1 MRSELPREGT
11 IKAVFFD
18 LFGTLLRLDALDAA
32 CEAVA
37 HRRGGELSKAW
48 RAWQLQ
54 LSWLR
59 TIIGTWV
66 DFDEVTRDGLDAA
79 LDELDVGAGTDARRR
94 LAAAFRTLPLAAGA
108 ADVLTGLRAGG
119 AQTGILTN
127 ASTRTL
133 RAVAAST
140 GLERL
145 TDHLLSVDPVRAFK
159 PHPSVYRLASD
170 ATGLPP
176 ASIGF
181 VTGNGWDAAG
191 AGAFGFRVVRLRAG
205 SEAGI
210 PRVGAPDP
218 IAASWSSLLQV
229 LQGSTPSED
238 PRLGNPSP

>member
-1 MRSELPREGT
+1 MKTKRTQQRT
-11 IKAVFFD
+11 VKAVFFD
-18 LFGTLLRLDALDAA
+18 LFGTLLRLDPLATA

-37 HRRGGELSKAW
+37 PHRGGELSKTW
-48 RAWQLQ
+48 RARQLE

-59 TIIGTWV
+59 TAIGTWV

-79 LDELDVGAGTDARRR
+79 LDGLDLVASTEDRRR
-94 LAAAFRTLPLAAGA
+94 LAGAFLTLPLASGA
-108 ADVLTGLRAGG
+108 ADVLARFRAAG

-127 ASTRTL
+127 AATGTL
-133 RAVAAST
+133 RAVAART

-159 PHPSVYRLASD
+159 PHPSVYGLATD

-181 VTGNGWDAAG
+181 VTSNGWDAAG
-191 AGAFGFRVVRLRAG
+191 AASFGLRVAWLRPGPDA
-205 SEAGI
+205 AI

-218 IAASWSSLLQV
+218 IEVSWSSLPETL
-229 LQGSTPSED
+229 
-238 PRLGNPSP
+238 LGR

>member
-1 MRSELPREGT
+1 MTTEGTQERT

-18 LFGTLLRLDALDAA
+18 LFGTLLLLDPLEAA

-37 HRRGGELSKAW
+37 PRRGGELAKIW
-48 RAWQLQ
+48 RARQLE

-59 TIIGTWV
+59 TTIGTWV

-79 LDELDVGAGTDARRR
+79 LDELDVAVDTDDRRR
-94 LAAAFRTLPLAAGA
+94 LAAAFQTLPLAAGA
-108 ADVLTGLRAGG
+108 AAVLAGLRAGG

-127 ASTRTL
+127 AATGTL
-133 RAVAAST
+133 RAVASRT

-159 PHPSVYRLASD
+159 PHPSVYQLATD

-191 AGAFGFRVVRLRAG
+191 AGAFGLRVTWLRAG
-205 SEAGI
+205 PDAGKI

-218 IAASWSSLLQV
+218 MAASWSSLPEV
-229 LQGSTPSED
+229 LLGVDAQGGSSA
-238 PRLGNPSP
+238 R

>member
-1 MRSELPREGT
+1 MSQDRTHQPT

-18 LFGTLLRLDALDAA
+18 LFGTLLPLDALGAA

-37 HRRGGELSKAW
+37 PGRGGELSTRW
-48 RAWQLQ
+48 RARQLE

-59 TIIGTWV
+59 TTIGTWV

-79 LDELDVGAGTDARRR
+79 LDELDVAAGTDDRRR
-94 LAAAFRTLPLAAGA
+94 LVAAFRTLPLAAGA
-108 ADVLTGLRAGG
+108 ADVLAGLRAGG

-127 ASTRTL
+127 AATGTL
-133 RAVAAST
+133 RAVAARS

-159 PHPSVYRLASD
+159 PHPSVYRLATD

-191 AGAFGFRVVRLRAG
+191 AGAFGFRVIWLRAG
-205 SEAGI
+205 PEAGI

-218 IAASWSSLLQV
+218 IAASWSSLPDV
-229 LQGSTPSED
+229 L
-238 PRLGNPSP
+238 LGVDAHHVSSAR

>member
-1 MRSELPREGT
+1 MTTERTHERT

-18 LFGTLLRLDALDAA
+18 LFGTLLLLDPLDAA

-37 HRRGGELSKAW
+37 PRRGGELSKIW
-48 RAWQLQ
+48 RARQLE

-59 TIIGTWV
+59 TTIGTWV

-79 LDELDVGAGTDARRR
+79 LDELDVAAGTDDRRR
-94 LAAAFRTLPLAAGA
+94 LAAAFRTLPMAAGA
-108 ADVLTGLRAGG
+108 ADVLAGLRAGG

-127 ASTRTL
+127 AATGTL
-133 RAVAAST
+133 RAVAART

-145 TDHLLSVDPVRAFK
+145 TDHLLSIDPVRAFK
-159 PHPSVYRLASD
+159 PHPSVYRLATD

-191 AGAFGFRVVRLRAG
+191 AGAFGFRVIWLRAG
-205 SEAGI
+205 PEAGI

-218 IAASWSSLLQV
+218 IAASWSSLPQV
-229 LQGSTPSED
+229 LLGSTPSED

>member
-1 MRSELPREGT
+1 MRTERIHEDT

-18 LFGTLLRLDALDAA
+18 LFGTLLPLAPLDVA
-32 CEAVA
+32 CEAIA
-37 HRRGGELSKAW
+37 PGRGGELSKAW
-48 RAWQLQ
+48 RARQLE

-59 TIIGTWV
+59 TIMGTWV

-79 LDELDVGAGTDARRR
+79 LDELDIAVGTDDRRR
-94 LAAAFRTLPLAAGA
+94 LAAAFQTLPLAAGA
-108 ADVLTGLRAGG
+108 ADVLAGLRAAG

-127 ASTRTL
+127 AATGTL
-133 RAVAAST
+133 RAVAART

-159 PHPSVYRLASD
+159 PHPSVYRLATD

-191 AGAFGFRVVRLRAG
+191 AGAFGFRVTWLRAG
-205 SEAGI
+205 PARI

-218 IAASWSSLLQV
+218 VAASWSSLPEV
-229 LQGSTPSED
+229 LLD
-238 PRLGNPSP
+238 VDARRVPRLG

>member
-1 MRSELPREGT
+1 MRTERTHERT

-18 LFGTLLRLDALDAA
+18 LFGTLLRLGPLEAA

-37 HRRGGELSKAW
+37 PRRGGELSKIW
-48 RAWQLQ
+48 RARQLE

-79 LDELDVGAGTDARRR
+79 LDELDLAADTNDRRR
-94 LAAAFRTLPLAAGA
+94 LAGAFRTLPLAAGA
-108 ADVLTGLRAGG
+108 ADVLARLRAGG

-127 ASTRTL
+127 AATGTL
-133 RAVAAST
+133 RAVAART

-159 PHPSVYRLASD
+159 PHPSVYGLATD

-191 AGAFGFRVVRLRAG
+191 AGAFGFRVIWLRAG
-205 SEAGI
+205 PGARI

-218 IAASWSSLLQV
+218 IAASWSSLPEV
-229 LQGSTPSED
+229 LLG
-238 PRLGNPSP
+238 RLV